1 MNDLNKDLNEMQIL
15 ISNDDGI
22 GAPGIQLLENIVKNL
37 FNNVICKKPKLN

>member
-1 MNDLNKDLNEMQIL
+1 MQIL

-37 FNNVICKKPKLN
+37 FNNVMVIAPDS